1 MWMGSAVAAERA
13 SAQMRDPKSRARRG
27 IGGGEG
33 ARARGDVRQARSII
47 GLQRARLLN
56 AAAGVLAEDGY
67 EGFSAAAVCVRAGVS
82 RRTFYE
88 IFENREQC
96 FAAILAEAEQR
107 AGSVIESLRLEE
119 LAWDERIRTGLWA
132 ILCLVDSDPVLAR
145 VCLMESQHAGPAV
158 RRERERIIAKF
169 VDAVD
174 QGRLQDGN
182 TAMASR
188 LTGEALVGAV
198 NSVLVARL
206 AQATPARRDDREG
219 AGEGVRSLL
228 GELAGM
234 IVLPY
239 LGVAAARRQIRL
251 APPDAPPLVLTEVA
265 HGKEGVDPLAGLPV
279 RLTYRTA
286 MVLRAVAG
294 LTESGTGASSREVA
308 DEAGISDQG
317 QASKLLWRL
326 QAHGLLE
333 NEAAGNRER
342 GEANQW
348 RLTSV
353 GSRIVQNIATR
364 ATTD

>member
-1 MWMGSAVAAERA
+1 
-13 SAQMRDPKSRARRG
+13 MRDPESRPRRG
-27 IGGGEG
+27 VGGSQGV
-33 ARARGDVRQARSII
+33 RVRDDLRQARSIV
-47 GLQRARLLN
+47 GLQRARILN

-67 EGFSAAAVCVRAGVS
+67 EAFSAAAVCVRAGVS

-88 IFENREQC
+88 IFENRERC

-107 AGSVIESLRLEE
+107 ASSVIESLRLER
-119 LAWDERIRTGLWA
+119 LPWDERMRTGLWA

-145 VCLMESQHAGPAV
+145 VCLMESQHAGAAIQ
-158 RRERERIIAKF
+158 RERERIIAKF

-174 QGRLQDGN
+174 QGRLQDSN
-182 TAMASR
+182 TATASR
-188 LTGEALVGAV
+188 LTSEALVGAV
-198 NSVLVARL
+198 SSVLVARL
-206 AQATPARRDDREG
+206 AQARRDDCQG
-219 AGEGVRSLL
+219 AGEGVRGLL

-239 LGVAAARRQIRL
+239 LGIAAARRQIKL
-251 APPDAPPLVLTEVA
+251 APPEAPPLVLKGA
-265 HGKEGVDPLAGLPV
+265 APCGSEGGDPLAELPI

-286 MVLRAVAG
+286 RVLRAVAG
-294 LTESGTGASSREVA
+294 LTRSGSGASSREVA

-317 QASKLLWRL
+317 QASRLLWRL
-326 QAHGLLE
+326 HAHGLLV
-333 NEAAGNRER
+333 NEAIGNHER

-353 GSRIVQNIATR
+353 GKRILQNIAAQ